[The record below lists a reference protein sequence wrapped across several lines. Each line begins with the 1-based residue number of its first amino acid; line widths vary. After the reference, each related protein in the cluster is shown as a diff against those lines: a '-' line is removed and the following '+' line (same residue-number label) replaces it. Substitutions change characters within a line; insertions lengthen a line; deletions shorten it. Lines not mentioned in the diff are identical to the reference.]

1 LKKTHY
7 YILFTAILTIA
18 STSMYILHY
27 AIFND
32 AHSLFFY
39 LIMDLAFMPLEILLV
54 TVVFDR
60 VLEIRE
66 KKSILRKL
74 NMVIGVFF
82 TEVGTEVFKAFINQ
96 DKNAENLKSI
106 SIISGN
112 WKSKDFTNLLKT
124 VEPFSFKNEI
134 SAPCLIELKELIC
147 SKRGFI
153 LKIME
158 NPILIE
164 HELFSELLLALMHL
178 DSELMYRKDLT
189 NLKPHD
195 ADHIFHDI
203 SRTYKL
209 FYQSWVRYMEHLK
222 TEYPYMFSL
231 SVRTNPFDENARV
244 EID

>member
-1 LKKTHY
+1 MKKNHY
-7 YILFTAILTIA
+7 YILFAIILTIVSA
-18 STSMYILHY
+18 ALYIFDYFL
-27 AIFND
+27 FND
-32 AHSLFFY
+32 ARNLFFY
-39 LIMDLAFMPLEILLV
+39 TVMDLAFMPLQILLV

-60 VLEIRE
+60 VLEFRE
-66 KKSILRKL
+66 KKSILKKL

-82 TEVGTEVFKAFINQ
+82 SEVGTDILKVFINQ
-96 DKNAENLKSI
+96 DKNAENLREI
-106 SIISGN
+106 SIISSN
-112 WKSKDFTNLLKT
+112 WKSKNFTNLLKT
-124 VEPFSFKNEI
+124 IEPFSFENEFP
-134 SAPCLIELKELIC
+134 APNLIELKELIC
-147 SKRGFI
+147 SKREFI

-178 DSELMYRKDLT
+178 DSELTYRKDLA
-189 NLKPHD
+189 NLKPND

-222 TEYPYMFSL
+222 SEYPYMFSL
-231 SVRTNPFDENARV
+231 SVRTNPFNINAKA